1 MRNPDRT
8 LDDSIVELLAEVNT
22 SAEELRDKQE

>member
-8 LDDSIVELLAEVNT
+8 LDDSIVEFLAEVNIC
-22 SAEELRDKQE
+22 AEELRDKE